1 MEMKLSDRMNKGLLL
16 VPVLMF
22 LGLTVYEGIVFLLQI
37 LLETFGNEMQ
47 QIRWESFFLDRARY
61 FGVFCAFILF
71 IALLWIVII
80 PWKKH
85 LSRKQRLAWCA
96 GYLLFSVLMLG
107 FVLPQLGRV
116 RETFCRT
123 PCYTNLK
130 QIYIALRM
138 YADDYSG
145 FLPPDLETLKNG
157 YLTDDRTYYCP
168 TQLKNEKP
176 GRIDYEYYGRG
187 HKITYPP
194 FLLLADRDGN
204 HPFLYRNMMLSDG
217 TNCSRQIKKPEK

>member
-1 MEMKLSDRMNKGLLL
+1 
-16 VPVLMF
+16 
-22 LGLTVYEGIVFLLQI
+22 
-37 LLETFGNEMQ
+37 
-47 QIRWESFFLDRARY
+47 
-61 FGVFCAFILF
+61 
-71 IALLWIVII
+71 
-80 PWKKH
+80 
-85 LSRKQRLAWCA
+85 
-96 GYLLFSVLMLG
+96 
-107 FVLPQLGRV
+107 
-116 RETFCRT
+116 
-123 PCYTNLK
+123 
-130 QIYIALRM
+130 M